1 MEDKPSQAL
10 RYGRWKSSM
19 WLAID
24 AVKKGDADV
33 AVSGGNTGALMAM
46 SKFNLKTLP
55 GIDRPAIAALWP
67 TLRGESVVLDLG
79 ASIGADADH
88 LVDLAVMGAAMARIL
103 FGLDRPSVG
112 LLNIGVEEAKGL
124 EPVREASAVL
134 REQKLPGLDY
144 HGFVEGNDIGK
155 GTVDVVVTEGFAGNI
170 ALKTAEGTARQMAEY
185 LKGAMTRT
193 LSARIGYLFA
203 RSAFRELRERMDT
216 RKANG
221 GVFLGLNGIVIKS
234 HGSTDAEGFAAAI
247 GLGHGVVRDE
257 LLAKITAALG
267 RPGKP
272 RPAGRRRSCLVTTKR
287 SVILGCGSYLPAQI
301 LTNSDLARKVDTSD
315 DWIVQRTGI
324 HERHIAA
331 PGEWTSHMAVHAAKA
346 ALAHAKVD
354 AQSIDL
360 IVLATSTPDN
370 TFPASA
376 VSVQAELGITHGA
389 AFDLQA
395 VCSGFVFALATADS
409 LLKSGAFSRALVIGS
424 ETFSRILDWT
434 DRGTCVLF
442 GDGAGAVVLD
452 LQTQPD
458 KGEERGILTVRLR
471 SDGRYKSKLYVDGGP
486 SSTGTVG
493 HLRMEGRE
501 VFRHAVAMITDV
513 VEDAF
518 KATGYTAADIDWFIP
533 HQANKRIIDGSA
545 HKLGIPPGK
554 IVVTVDRHG
563 NTSAASI
570 PLALADAVADRRIKR
585 GDLLLLEAMG
595 GGFTWGA
602 ALVRW

>member
-1 MEDKPSQAL
+1 MGGDHGPAVVVAGADLALARHPGTEFLFFGNTALVAPLVDARPSLKAAAKLVHTDIAVRMEDKPSQAL

-272 RPAGRRRSCLVTTKR
+272 PR
-287 SVILGCGSYLPAQI
+287 Q
-301 LTNSDLARKVDTSD
+301 
-315 DWIVQRTGI
+315 
-324 HERHIAA
+324 
-331 PGEWTSHMAVHAAKA
+331 AV
-346 ALAHAKVD
+346 
-354 AQSIDL
+354 
-360 IVLATSTPDN
+360 
-370 TFPASA
+370 
-376 VSVQAELGITHGA
+376 GGA
-389 AFDLQA
+389 A
-395 VCSGFVFALATADS
+395 S
-409 LLKSGAFSRALVIGS
+409 
-424 ETFSRILDWT
+424 
-434 DRGTCVLF
+434 
-442 GDGAGAVVLD
+442 
-452 LQTQPD
+452 
-458 KGEERGILTVRLR
+458 
-471 SDGRYKSKLYVDGGP
+471 
-486 SSTGTVG
+486 
-493 HLRMEGRE
+493 
-501 VFRHAVAMITDV
+501 
-513 VEDAF
+513 
-518 KATGYTAADIDWFIP
+518 
-533 HQANKRIIDGSA
+533 
-545 HKLGIPPGK
+545 
-554 IVVTVDRHG
+554 
-563 NTSAASI
+563 
-570 PLALADAVADRRIKR
+570 
-585 GDLLLLEAMG
+585 
-595 GGFTWGA
+595 
-602 ALVRW
+602 